1 MLAAGLGLCVLGYAQ
16 ALLAQPAELLAVEK
30 WRLSYTYNAQGS
42 GKTAEGKWF
51 YQESASGNA
60 LLVRRQAPDQ
70 EDYWEAER
78 SDTTVSVR
86 ATGTEF
92 GDCEFND
99 TIDYAGPARAEDR
112 KEAIYVLPDGLR
124 LDMGNRAVDARVTTE
139 MHCKTGGHREKRDFV
154 SPATW
159 DTIWTELI
167 PYPAEGLVMT
177 GTLRGDKN
185 PPAISGAH
193 SAANQVSSL
202 IHYTLTPEGMQHLRL
217 EITPSMQYADWRPTA
232 AADGGDGE
240 PVEFTA
246 TLRTAD
252 AGVPEPRI
260 ERFEWELVETSAE
273 PGITINWPRQP
284 DAGAPDLY
292 FREAPAATAGVVRNP
307 EGDKGQKVIVA
318 YTDGGTLSDS
328 ISVHPRD
335 WGGWSTLRV
344 VAVLD
349 DGREFSGRL
358 AGAAEDGVRLPDRDP
373 GRFIARAW
381 LEQRGISDADRSDLD
396 DQPKGDSHPGD
407 GLTLYEEYRGFH
419 VDGRRVEG
427 DPERKELF
435 VVNEGGAPGAGG
447 VQLFRRLTGLRVHG
461 QLRKDEM
468 DDKRVVNHN
477 ASASPRLG
485 PQHAVWIKV
494 EEKRKGAAEAVNASG
509 RPSTPGGVEYI
520 GLPVELPW
528 RATTSP
534 SVSYES
540 ITVAHELLHA
550 VNVYHHGESDQVVF
564 WSRDPDGKMYEQ
576 ATVERKEEYVP
587 VGPRSEIRA
596 FLEDGRDVTHQ
607 TRVGL
612 RHLGTQ
618 HGQHSGAEN
627 CVMRYDIADSNV
639 SIANPTHRYVGIKE
653 IQGAGLDNTPEGSDV
668 NLLARLPQS
677 RYGSAAQ
684 GRGACQAQILV
695 SDAIKPPAR

>member
-1 MLAAGLGLCVLGYAQ
+1 LAQSLCLIILGFGLCLPAQ
-16 ALLAQPAELLAVEK
+16 AADFSAVEK
-30 WRLSYTYNAQGS
+30 WRLSFNYRAQKTVKTEQAQWTYS
-42 GKTAEGKWF
+42 VTAVADFVLDERK
-51 YQESASGNA
+51 QTD
-60 LLVRRQAPDQ
+60 DQ
-70 EDYWEAER
+70 WYGHP
-78 SDTTVSVR
+78 STTVTLNL
-86 ATGTEF
+86 TGSTSAGCPVTQTVEY
-92 GDCEFND
+92 
-99 TIDYAGPARAEDR
+99 TGPARRQE
-112 KEAIYVLPDGLR
+112 EPDATLYAGEEGFFIQ
-124 LDMGNRAVDARVTTE
+124 MGNPWVEATVTTE
-139 MHCKTGGHREKRDFV
+139 WDCPGM
-154 SPATW
+154 SPRVVETEPRMF
-159 DTIWTELI
+159 TSEWTDPI
-167 PYPAEGLVMT
+167 PYPADGL
-177 GTLRGDKN
+177 TL
-185 PPAISGAH
+185 SGVLERSEYIDPIIPMV
-193 SAANQVSSL
+193 SANEPVDVTMRF
-202 IHYTLTPEGMQHLRL
+202 TLTPYEEGDLVL
-217 EITPSMQYADWRPTA
+217 DIEPSEAYANWRPTA
-232 AADGGDGE
+232 DDEGGDGE

-246 TLRTAD
+246 TLRSAD
-252 AGVPEPRI
+252 GSPPR
-260 ERFEWELVETSAE
+260 EKMKQLEWELIETSRE
-273 PGITINWPRQP
+273 PGFTINWPPQP
-284 DAGAPDLY
+284 AANDPDLH
-292 FREAPAATAGVVRNP
+292 FGDVPAQGPGVTRETVGEDKLKVVATFTAGD
-307 EGDKGQKVIVA
+307 GTSDTIKV
-318 YTDGGTLSDS
+318 Y
-328 ISVHPRD
+328 PRD
-335 WGGWSTLRV
+335 WGGWSTLRATAILENGKRV
-344 VAVLD
+344 Q
-349 DGREFSGRL
+349 GRL
-358 AGAAEDGVRLPDRDP
+358 VGAAEEGVRLPDRDP

-520 GLPVELPW
+520 GLPVSFPW
-528 RATTSP
+528 RPTTSP
-534 SVSYES
+534 SVSYDT

-550 VNVYHHGESDQVVF
+550 VNVYHHGESDEVVF

-576 ATVERKEEYVP
+576 ATVEQKEEYVP

-627 CVMRYDIADSNV
+627 CVMRYDIADSYV
-639 SIANPTHRYVGIKE
+639 SLANPTHRYVGIKE
-653 IQGAGLDNTPEGSDV
+653 IQGAQLDNSSHGQDV
-668 NLLARLPQS
+668 NLPTRLPQP

-684 GRGACQAQILV
+684 GRGVCQAQILV

>member
-1 MLAAGLGLCVLGYAQ
+1 LFVLGYAQ
-16 ALLAQPAELLAVEK
+16 APLAQPAELLAVGK
-30 WRLSYTYNAQGS
+30 WQLSYTYNAQGS

-60 LLVRRQAPDQ
+60 LLVRRKAPDQ
-70 EDYWEAER
+70 DDYWEAER
-78 SDTTVSVR
+78 SDTTVTLR

-92 GDCEFND
+92 GECEFND
-99 TIDYAGPARAEDR
+99 TIDYAGPARQDDR
-112 KEAIYVLPDGLR
+112 KEAIYVLPEGLS
-124 LDMGNRAVDARVTTE
+124 LDMGKRVVDARITNE
-139 MHCKTGGHREKRDFV
+139 MHCKTSGYREKTEIVGPMDW
-154 SPATW
+154 A
-159 DTIWTELI
+159 TIWIERI

-177 GTLRGDKN
+177 GTLRGDKH
-185 PPAISGAH
+185 PGALSGAVG
-193 SAANQVSSL
+193 AANEVTSL
-202 IHYTLTPEGMQHLRL
+202 IHYTLTPEGMEHLRL
-217 EITPSMQYADWRPTA
+217 EITPSGNYANWRPTA
-232 AADGGDGE
+232 AEDGGDGE

-252 AGVPEPRI
+252 DAVPEPRI
-260 ERFEWELVETSAE
+260 EELRWELVETSAE
-273 PGITINWPRQP
+273 PGITINWPAQP
-284 DAGAPDLY
+284 ASDEPDLY
-292 FREAPAATAGVVRNP
+292 FQEAPAATAGVVRNP
-307 EGDKGQKVIVA
+307 EGDKGQKVSVA

-349 DGREFSGRL
+349 DGRELSGRL
-358 AGAAEDGVRLPDRDP
+358 AGAAEEGVRLPDRDP
-373 GRFIARAW
+373 GRFIARVW
-381 LEQRGISDADRSDLD
+381 LEQRGISDGDRSDLD

-407 GLTLYEEYRGFH
+407 GLTLYEEYRGFF
-419 VDGRRVEG
+419 VDGQRVEG
-427 DPERKELF
+427 DPKRKELF

-447 VQLFRRLTGLRVHG
+447 AQLFQRLTGLRVHG
-461 QLRKDEM
+461 KLRKDEM

-477 ASASPRLG
+477 YSASPRLG
-485 PQHAVWIKV
+485 AQHAVWIKI
-494 EEKRKGAAEAVNASG
+494 EPGREGAAEAVNASG

-520 GLPVELPW
+520 GLPVSFPW

-534 SVSYES
+534 SVSYDT

-576 ATVERKEEYVP
+576 ATAQQNKQDVP

-596 FLEDGRDVTHQ
+596 FLEDGRDVTSQ

-612 RHLGTQ
+612 RHLGRQ

-627 CVMRYDIADSNV
+627 CVMRYDIADSYE
-639 SIANPTHRYVGIKE
+639 SIANPAHRYVGIKE
-653 IQGAGLDNTPEGSDV
+653 IQGAQLDNSALGQDV
-668 NLLARLPQS
+668 NLTTRLPQS
-677 RYGSAAQ
+677 RYGSAAE
-684 GRGACQAQILV
+684 GRGVCQAQILV
-695 SDAIKPPAR
+695 NDMVKPPAR